1 MRKQNLKDGTFIY
14 THDKGEYISDIIE
27 QTGWYYE
34 PKTIDY
40 IKNLNLKDCNILDIG
55 ANIGN
60 HSHAMRKFTTNCQIG
75 SFEPYQKNMDILKRN
90 ATFSYPNFVTNKNDE
105 NNYSIAPVW
114 GENNLG
120 YIKQTE
126 NGEKVQSTFID
137 YYGFDNIGLIKIDIE
152 GHELEALKGAFN
164 TIEKSKPCIIAEHH
178 TNEEHLQVMDYLKQ
192 FGYYLATII
201 EDDNLNYVYKPI

>member
-1 MRKQNLKDGTFIY
+1 MRKQTLKDGTFIY
-14 THDKGEYISDIIE
+14 THDKGEYISDVIE

-60 HSHAMRKFTTNCQIG
+60 HSHAMQKFSTNCQIG
-75 SFEPYQKNMDILKRN
+75 SFEPYQKNFDILKKN
-90 ATFSYPNFVTNKNDE
+90 ARFSYNNFVTNKNDE
-105 NNYSIAPVW
+105 KKYSIAPVW

-120 YIKQTE
+120 YIMPNKD
-126 NGEKVQSTFID
+126 GEKVNNTFID
-137 YYGFDNIGLIKIDIE
+137 YYELDNIGLIKIDIE

-201 EDDNLNYVYKPI
+201 EEDNLNYVYKPI

>member
-1 MRKQNLKDGTFIY
+1 MRKQILKDGTFIY
-14 THDKGEYISDIIE
+14 THDKGEYISDVIE

-34 PKTIDY
+34 PKTIEY
-40 IKNLNLKDCNILDIG
+40 IKNMNLKDCNILDIG

-60 HSHAMRKFTTNCQIG
+60 HSHAMEKFSTNCKVI
-75 SFEPYQKNMDILKRN
+75 SFEPYNKNFEVLIEN
-90 ATFSYPNFVTNKNDE
+90 ATYLQNFFVTNKNDE

-126 NGEKVQSTFID
+126 IGESVESTFID
-137 YYGFDNIGLIKIDIE
+137 YYQLDNIGLIKIDIE

-164 TIEKSKPCIIAEHH
+164 TIEKSNPCIIAEHH
-178 TNEEHLQVMDYLKQ
+178 TKEEHLQVMDYLKQ

-201 EDDNLNYVYKPI
+201 EEDNLNYVYKPI

>member
-1 MRKQNLKDGTFIY
+1 MRKQTLKDGTFIY
-14 THDKGEYISDIIE
+14 THDKGEYISDVIE

-40 IKNLNLKDCNILDIG
+40 IKNLNLKDCSIFDIG

-60 HSHAMRKFTTNCQIG
+60 HSHAINKLTINCGIM
-75 SFEPYQKNMDILKRN
+75 SFEPYQKNYDILQKN
-90 ATFSYPNFVTNKNDE
+90 TKFCYNNFVTNKNDE

-126 NGEKVQSTFID
+126 IGEKVQSTFID
-137 YYGFDNIGLIKIDIE
+137 YYGFKKVGLIKIDIE

-201 EDDNLNYVYKPI
+201 EEDNLNYVYKPI